1 MMGLQKGQTLLSRLS
16 LIRLVGEVEII
27 PPAKVSAKDEGHNR
41 SSPRYQ
47 YPLKAFAM
55 IFALVALLLGG
66 GILFHYLSKNPV
78 HMAEAPDENAV
89 LAPKKAN
96 VTGELPTG
104 GVVPELVQTA
114 DPEQLAKEKESAE
127 QKLADFLHEKK
138 ELDEKGGKEWGG
150 GLYAGMIQLG
160 QEADALFINKEY
172 SSASNKY
179 EEALTKANELANQ
192 TDDVLTRLME
202 EGRIALTEGAAE
214 RAQQNFSMALMI
226 DPANEFAHRNL
237 ERAKKIEAVLQLID
251 SAKRYEKTN
260 NLSFALT
267 DYQEALGLDPE
278 SDQARK
284 GFKRVKG
291 LIAGEQFQQ
300 FMSSGFA
307 ALHKSEYEVA
317 RAGFLKAQS
326 FKPDSREVQDALAQV
341 DQAIRLARIE
351 TLREKALAAE
361 QSEDWQRAL
370 ESYVAVLE
378 MDAAIQFAAQG
389 KVRSL
394 EQIRIA
400 KRINFYLKKPGVLES
415 DRHLENALFL
425 LQEALET
432 EPKGPRLTA
441 QVEKFEQIVK
451 MAQTPVKVTLESD
464 NLTEVAVYKVGKLG
478 QFYTRDLDLRPGTYT
493 VVGTRTGYKDVRQK
507 IAVKAGK
514 NQVRITVKCREMI

>member
-1 MMGLQKGQTLLSRLS
+1 MGLQKGQTLLSPLS
-16 LIRLVGEVEII
+16 LIRLVGGVEII

-41 SSPRYQ
+41 SRPRYQ
-47 YPLKAFAM
+47 YPLKVFAV
-55 IFALVALLLGG
+55 IFALVGLLLGG
-66 GILFHYLSKNPV
+66 GLLFHYLSKNLV

-114 DPEQLAKEKESAE
+114 DPEQLALEKESAE
-127 QKLADFLHEKK
+127 QKLADFLHGKK

-150 GLYAGMIQLG
+150 DLYAGMIQLG

-179 EEALTKANELANQ
+179 EEALTKANELAGQ
-192 TDDVLTRLME
+192 TDDVLARLME
-202 EGRIALTEGAAE
+202 EGRIALSEGDAE

-278 SDQARK
+278 SDHARK
-284 GFKRVKG
+284 GFRRVKG

-317 RAGFLKAQS
+317 RAGFLEAQS

-351 TLREKALAAE
+351 ALREKALTAE

-378 MDAAIQFAAQG
+378 MDAAIQFAARG

-394 EQIRIA
+394 EQIRIT
-400 KRINFYLKKPGVLES
+400 KRINFYLMKPGVLES

-425 LQEALET
+425 LHEALET

-441 QVEKFEQIVK
+441 QVKKFDKLVRV
-451 MAQTPVKVTLESD
+451 AQTPVNVTLESD

-478 QFYTRDLDLRPGTYT
+478 RFYTRDLDLRPGTYT
-493 VVGTRTGYKDVRQK
+493 VVGTRNGYKDVRQK

>member
-1 MMGLQKGQTLLSRLS
+1 MGLQKGQTLLSRFS
-16 LIRLVGEVEII
+16 QIRLVGGVEII
-27 PPAKVSAKDEGHNR
+27 PPAKLSVKNEGHNR
-41 SSPRYQ
+41 SRPRYQ
-47 YPLKAFAM
+47 YLLKAFAM

-66 GILFHYLSKNPV
+66 GLLFHYLSKNPV
-78 HMAEAPDENAV
+78 HTTEAPDEKAV
-89 LAPKKAN
+89 SAPKKAN
-96 VTGELPTG
+96 VTGELSTG
-104 GVVPELVQTA
+104 GVVPEPVQTA
-114 DPEQLAKEKESAE
+114 DPEQLALEKESAE
-127 QKLADFLHEKK
+127 QRLADFFHGKQ

-150 GLYAGMIQLG
+150 DLYAGMIQLG

-179 EEALTKANELANQ
+179 EEALTKANQLANQ
-192 TDDVLTRLME
+192 TDDALARLME
-202 EGRIALTEGAAE
+202 RGRIALTEGDAE
-214 RAQQNFSMALMI
+214 RAQKNYSLALMI
-226 DPANEFAHRNL
+226 DPANEIAHRNL
-237 ERAKKIEAVLQLID
+237 ERAKKIEAVFQLID
-251 SAKRYEKTN
+251 SAKRYEKAN

-326 FKPDSREVQDALAQV
+326 FKPDSQEVQDALAQV

-378 MDAAIQFAAQG
+378 IDAAIQFAAQG
-389 KVRSL
+389 KVRAL
-394 EQIRIA
+394 EQIRLT
-400 KRINFYLKKPGVLES
+400 KRINFYLKKPSVLES

-425 LQEALET
+425 LQETLET

-441 QVEKFEQIVK
+441 QVEKLNQLVK
-451 MAQTPVKVTLESD
+451 MAQTPVKIILESD

-478 QFYTRDLDLRPGTYT
+478 RFYTRDLGLRPGTYT
-493 VVGTRTGYKDVRQK
+493 VVGTRDGYKDVRQK
-507 IAVKAGK
+507 IAVEAGK
-514 NQVRITVKCREMI
+514 KKLRITVKCREMI

>member
-1 MMGLQKGQTLLSRLS
+1 MGLQKGQTLLSRFS
-16 LIRLVGEVEII
+16 QIRLVGGVEII
-27 PPAKVSAKDEGHNR
+27 PPAKLSVKNEGHNR
-41 SSPRYQ
+41 SRPRYQ
-47 YPLKAFAM
+47 YLLKAFAM

-66 GILFHYLSKNPV
+66 GLLFHYLSKNPV
-78 HMAEAPDENAV
+78 HTTEAPDEKAV
-89 LAPKKAN
+89 SAPKKAN
-96 VTGELPTG
+96 VTGELSTG
-104 GVVPELVQTA
+104 GVVPEPVQTA
-114 DPEQLAKEKESAE
+114 DPEQLALEKESAE
-127 QKLADFLHEKK
+127 QRLADFFHGKQ

-150 GLYAGMIQLG
+150 DLYAGMIQLG

-179 EEALTKANELANQ
+179 EEALTKVNQLANQ
-192 TDDVLTRLME
+192 TDDALARLME
-202 EGRIALTEGAAE
+202 RGRIALTEGDAE
-214 RAQQNFSMALMI
+214 RAQKNYSLALMI
-226 DPANEFAHRNL
+226 DPANEIAHRNL
-237 ERAKKIEAVLQLID
+237 ERAKRIEAVFQLID
-251 SAKRYEKTN
+251 SAKRYEKAN

-267 DYQEALGLDPE
+267 DYKEALGLDPE

-326 FKPDSREVQDALAQV
+326 FKPDSQEVQDALAQV

-378 MDAAIQFAAQG
+378 IDAAIQFAAQG
-389 KVRSL
+389 KVRAL
-394 EQIRIA
+394 EQIRLT
-400 KRINFYLKKPGVLES
+400 KRINFYLKKPSVLES

-425 LQEALET
+425 LQETLET

-441 QVEKFEQIVK
+441 QVEKLNQLVK
-451 MAQTPVKVTLESD
+451 MAQTPVKIILESD

-478 QFYTRDLDLRPGTYT
+478 RFYTRDLDLRPGTYT
-493 VVGTRTGYKDVRQK
+493 VVGTRDGYKDVRQK
-507 IAVKAGK
+507 IAVEAGK
-514 NQVRITVKCREMI
+514 KKLRITVKCREMI

>member
-1 MMGLQKGQTLLSRLS
+1 M
-16 LIRLVGEVEII
+16 
-27 PPAKVSAKDEGHNR
+27 SAKDEGHNR
-41 SSPRYQ
+41 SRPRYQ
-47 YPLKAFAM
+47 YPLKVFAM
-55 IFALVALLLGG
+55 IFALVALLFGG
-66 GILFHYLSKNPV
+66 GLLFHYLSKNPV
-78 HMAEAPDENAV
+78 HLAETPDENAV
-89 LAPKKAN
+89 LVSKKAKL
-96 VTGELPTG
+96 TGELPTG
-104 GVVPELVQTA
+104 GIVPELVQTA
-114 DPEQLAKEKESAE
+114 DPEQLALEKESVE
-127 QKLADFLHEKK
+127 QKLADFLHAKK
-138 ELDEKGGKEWGG
+138 GLEEKGGKEWGG

-192 TDDVLTRLME
+192 TDDVLALLME
-202 EGRIALTEGAAE
+202 EGSIALTEGDAE
-214 RAQQNFSMALMI
+214 RAQQNFSMALII
-226 DPANEFAHRNL
+226 DPVNEFAHRNL
-237 ERAKKIEAVLQLID
+237 ERSKKIEAVLQLID
-251 SAKRYEKTN
+251 SAKRYETTN

-267 DYQEALGLDPE
+267 DYQEAMGLDPE
-278 SDQARK
+278 SVQARK

-307 ALHKSEYEVA
+307 ALHKNEYEVA

-326 FKPDSREVQDALAQV
+326 FRPDSREVQDALAQV

-361 QSEDWQRAL
+361 KSEDWQRAL
-370 ESYVAVLE
+370 GSYVAVLE
-378 MDAAIQFAAQG
+378 MDAAIQFAARG
-389 KVRSL
+389 KARSL
-394 EQIRIA
+394 EQIRLT

-425 LQEALET
+425 LQEALEK

-441 QVEKFEQIVK
+441 QVEKLDQLVK
-451 MAQTPVKVTLESD
+451 MAQTLVKVLLESD

-478 QFYTRDLDLRPGTYT
+478 RFYARDLGLRPGTYT

-507 IAVKAGK
+507 IAVEAGK
-514 NQVRITVKCREMI
+514 KKLRITVKCREMI